1 MKLREF
7 IGKITG
13 GAAVQEI
20 VPCNQNLIYP
30 QFSVFREQ
38 LCLHF
43 IGHTTVVQADG
54 LLIGVPE
61 VYLQVSYPQGEI
73 LGYQNLKYSPAF
85 AGMDF
90 AHTTLLYNRAPEERA
105 RRKDA
110 MARLEALG
118 DAVLE
123 TWDLGEAAQ
132 RGNVPVAGD
141 CSPDGTLLPNKE
153 YPYYPGKPERE
164 GRKAAAAEALA
175 GSMAEYHKMLA
186 EVLEPE
192 QVAAYARLLR
202 TE

>member
-7 IGKITG
+7 IGKVTG
-13 GAAVQEI
+13 GAAAQEI
-20 VPCNQNLIYP
+20 VPCNQNLLYP
-30 QFSVFREQ
+30 KFSVSREQ

-43 IGHTTVVQADG
+43 IGHTAAVLEDG

-61 VYLQVSYPQGEI
+61 VYLQVSYPKGEI

-85 AGMDF
+85 ADTDF
-90 AHTTLLYNRAPEERA
+90 VRTTLLHNRTPEERA
-105 RRKDA
+105 RHRDA

-123 TWDLGEAAQ
+123 AWDWDGELQ
-132 RGNVPVAGD
+132 RENVLMTGD
-141 CSPDGTLLPNKE
+141 CGPDEIPLADEEYVYYSGKTERKFQKE
-153 YPYYPGKPERE
+153 
-164 GRKAAAAEALA
+164 AAAEAIAGLLA
-175 GSMAEYHKMLA
+175 DYHKVLA

-192 QVAAYARLLR
+192 QAAVYARLLR

>member
-20 VPCNQNLIYP
+20 VPCNQNLLYP
-30 QFSVFREQ
+30 RFSVARER

-43 IGHTTVVQADG
+43 IGHTTAILADG

-61 VYLQVSYPQGEI
+61 VYLQAAYPQGEI

-85 AGMDF
+85 AGTDF
-90 AHTTLLYNRAPEERA
+90 TRTVLLHNRTPEERA

-110 MARLEALG
+110 MVRLEALG

-123 TWDLGEAAQ
+123 AWD
-132 RGNVPVAGD
+132 RGG
-141 CSPDGTLLPNKE
+141 
-153 YPYYPGKPERE
+153 
-164 GRKAAAAEALA
+164 AAESLA
-175 GSMAEYHKMLA
+175 GLLADYHKMLA

-192 QVAAYARLLR
+192 QAAAYARLLR
-202 TE
+202 AE

>member
-13 GAAVQEI
+13 GAAAQEI
-20 VPCNQNLIYP
+20 VPCNQNLLYP

-43 IGHTTVVQADG
+43 IGHTTIVLEDG

-85 AGMDF
+85 ADVDF
-90 AHTTLLYNRAPEERA
+90 AYTTLLHHRPPEERA

-123 TWDLGEAAQ
+123 TWDQGEAAQ
-132 RGNVPVAGD
+132 HENVLMTGE
-141 CSPDGTLLPNKE
+141 CGPDGMPLPDEE
-153 YPYYPGKPERE
+153 YIYYPSKTERE
-164 GRKAAAAEALA
+164 DRKKAAVEALA
-175 GSMAEYHKMLA
+175 GPMADYHKMLA

-192 QVAAYARLLR
+192 QTAAYARLLR

>member
-7 IGKITG
+7 IGKVTG
-13 GAAVQEI
+13 GAAAQEI
-20 VPCNQNLIYP
+20 VPCNQNLLYP
-30 QFSVFREQ
+30 RFSVSRER

-43 IGHTTVVQADG
+43 IGHTAAVLEDG

-61 VYLQVSYPQGEI
+61 VYLQVSYPKGEI
-73 LGYQNLKYSPAF
+73 LGYQNLKYSPSF
-85 AGMDF
+85 ADTDF
-90 AHTTLLYNRAPEERA
+90 MRTTLLHNRTPEERA

-123 TWDLGEAAQ
+123 AWERGEAVQ
-132 RGNVPVAGD
+132 RENVLLTENYG
-141 CSPDGTLLPNKE
+141 PDGMPLPDEAYISYSGKTERKFQKE
-153 YPYYPGKPERE
+153 
-164 GRKAAAAEALA
+164 AAAEAIAGLLA
-175 GSMAEYHKMLA
+175 DYHKVLA

-192 QVAAYARLLR
+192 QAAVYARLLR

>member
-13 GAAVQEI
+13 GAAAQEI
-20 VPCNQNLIYP
+20 VPCNQNLLYP
-30 QFSVFREQ
+30 RFSVFREQ

-43 IGHTTVVQADG
+43 IGHTTAVLEDG
-54 LLIGVPE
+54 LLIGAPE

-85 AGMDF
+85 ADVNF
-90 AHTTLLYNRAPEERA
+90 ARTTLLHNRTPEERA
-105 RRKDA
+105 RRRDA

-123 TWDLGEAAQ
+123 TWNLGEAAQ
-132 RGNVPVAGD
+132 HENVLMTGLGD
-141 CSPDGTLLPNKE
+141 PYETPLPDEEYINSPS
-153 YPYYPGKPERE
+153 KPERE
-164 GRKAAAAEALA
+164 HRKAAAAEALA
-175 GSMAEYHKMLA
+175 SSMADYHKMLA

-192 QVAAYARLLR
+192 QAAVYARLLR